1 MDALIA
7 HWHVTDM
14 PESRNVRSEFNT
26 GVTVT
31 RVELS
36 IGALDLFRFDGY
48 DHAFPRHSHDRFT
61 VGVFGEGNGSI
72 RMNGASWRAADG
84 AILVVPPDAPHS
96 ADPLRGRGWT
106 YRTLYPSAEV
116 MDAALGRPSASARFS
131 RPVVAD
137 PGIADS
143 ISMLH
148 ERLEFSDPTLATE
161 VTLLEVLGSL
171 VERHGDF
178 DSSPR
183 AEFASNA
190 VTVARKYLDENY
202 FAAIRL
208 AELSS
213 VCAMSPFHLIRSF
226 REAVG
231 MTPHAYLTQVR
242 ANRARDLLLG
252 GTGIS
257 ATAYRCGFSD
267 QSHLTRTFKR
277 IFGVTPG
284 VYVDASS
291 RVHRSLSQ

>member
-1 MDALIA
+1 
-7 HWHVTDM
+7 
-14 PESRNVRSEFNT
+14 
-26 GVTVT
+26 VTVT

-36 IGALDLFRFDGY
+36 IGALDLFHFQSY

-106 YRTLYPSAEV
+106 YRTLYPSGDV
-116 MDAALGRPSASARFS
+116 MDAALGRPSESARFS

-137 PGIADS
+137 REIAMS

-148 ERLEFSDPTLATE
+148 ETLESSGSTLATE
-161 VTLLEVLGSL
+161 VTLLEVLARL
-171 VERHGDF
+171 VERHGE
-178 DSSPR
+178 SGASPR
-183 AEFASNA
+183 AKYAGSA
-190 VTVARKYLDENY
+190 VILARRYLDENY
-202 FAAIRL
+202 SAAIRL

-213 VCAMSPFHLIRSF
+213 VCGMSPFHLIRSF

-242 ANRARDLLLG
+242 ANRARELLPG
-252 GTGIS
+252 GMAIS
-257 ATAYRCGFSD
+257 AIAYRCGFSD

-284 VYVDASS
+284 MYVDASS

>member
-1 MDALIA
+1 
-7 HWHVTDM
+7 V
-14 PESRNVRSEFNT
+14 SSELNA

-36 IGALDLFRFDGY
+36 IGALDLFHFQSY

-61 VGVFGEGNGSI
+61 VGVFGQGNGSI

-106 YRTLYPSAEV
+106 YRTLYPSGDV
-116 MDAALGRPSASARFS
+116 MDAALGRPSESARFS

-137 PGIADS
+137 REIAMS

-148 ERLEFSDPTLATE
+148 ETLESSGSTLATE
-161 VTLLEVLGSL
+161 VTLLEVLARL
-171 VERHGDF
+171 VERHGE
-178 DSSPR
+178 SGASPR
-183 AEFASNA
+183 TKYAGSA
-190 VTVARKYLDENY
+190 VILARRYLDENY
-202 FAAIRL
+202 SAAIRL

-213 VCAMSPFHLIRSF
+213 VCGMSPFHLIRSF

-242 ANRARDLLLG
+242 ANRARELLPG
-252 GTGIS
+252 GMAIS
-257 ATAYRCGFSD
+257 AIAYRCGFSD

-284 VYVDASS
+284 MYVDASS